1 MTSKNGS
8 PELISM
14 LQYMKETRMDN
25 PEIIVKDPRIL
36 ELDRV
41 VNEVKES
48 EEWEAVR
55 MNILEIGIEHGV
67 SKGAKMKLAEQI
79 KKKLLKGYNVEEIA
93 EMLEETVEVIEEIMK
108 ELEDSKVETSK
119 C

>member
-8 PELISM
+8 PELVSM

-55 MNILEIGIEHGV
+55 MNILEIGIEYGV
-67 SKGAKMKLAEQI
+67 SKGAKMKLVELV
-79 KKKLLKGYNVEEIA
+79 KKKLAKGYNVEEIA
-93 EMLEETVEVIEEIMK
+93 EMLEETVEAIEEIVK
-108 ELEDSKVETSK
+108 ELEHS
-119 C
+119 